1 MAKTRISYYIYAHKN
16 VRTLGLVFI
25 VAIYELKSNRSIK
38 SIIQAGDKA
47 YLPIFLRTS
56 INFCDFLRIYKWCD

>member
-1 MAKTRISYYIYAHKN
+1 MAKTRISYYIYARKN

-47 YLPIFLRTS
+47 YFLS
-56 INFCDFLRIYKWCD
+56 FSEHL